1 MLRLAVQKSGRL
13 SERTLQLIS
22 QCGIE
27 FTPSLRGLACKATNF
42 PLELLKVRDD
52 DIPQYLESRVAD
64 LAIVGENVIIES
76 GTECPIV
83 KRLGF
88 SKCRLSLAIP
98 RSSTISSLQDL
109 QGKRIATSYP
119 KIVRSFLSSKEIDA
133 SIYTISGSVE
143 ITPTLGLADAIADLV
158 SSGETLSQNNL
169 VEFIS
174 IRDFEACL
182 VCREGD
188 DLDRNP
194 IFTQLLGRIAS
205 VLRAK
210 SLKYITLNSPKSALP
225 SLLKILPGLKSPSI
239 LPHGD
244 GDWVSVHTVIE
255 ESNFWEMIES
265 LRAQGAEGILV
276 MPVEKVIV

>member
-1 MLRLAVQKSGRL
+1 MLRLAAQKSGRL
-13 SERTLQLIS
+13 SDRTLQLIG

-52 DIPQYLESRVAD
+52 DIPQYLESKVAD
-64 LAIVGENVIIES
+64 LAIVGENVLIES
-76 GTECPIV
+76 GTQSPIV

-98 RSSTISSLQDL
+98 RGSRISSLQDL
-109 QGKRIATSYP
+109 DGKRIATSYP
-119 KIVRSFLSSKEIDA
+119 NILRGFLRSQGIDA

-158 SSGETLSQNNL
+158 SSGETLNQNNL
-169 VEFIS
+169 IEFIS
-174 IRDFEACL
+174 IKEFEACL
-182 VCREGD
+182 VRRIGD
-188 DLDRNP
+188 DLETNP
-194 IFTQLLGRIAS
+194 TYVQLCGRITS
-205 VLRAK
+205 VLSAK
-210 SLKYITLNSPKSALP
+210 TLKYITLNSPKSSLS
-225 SLLKILPGLKSPSI
+225 SLLEILPGLKSPSI

-265 LRAQGAEGILV
+265 LKARGAEGILV

>member
-13 SERTLQLIS
+13 SERSLQLIS

-27 FTPSLRGLACKATNF
+27 FTPSIRGLACKATNF

-52 DIPQYLESRVAD
+52 DIPQYIQSKVAD
-64 LAIVGENVIIES
+64 LAIVGENVLVES
-76 GTECPIV
+76 GNQTPIV
-83 KRLGF
+83 KKLGF
-88 SKCRLSLAIP
+88 SKCRLSIAIP
-98 RSSTISSLQDL
+98 RDSKLSSLQDL
-109 QGKRIATSYP
+109 EGKRIATSYP
-119 KIVRSFLSSKEIDA
+119 NILRTFLAEKGVNA

-169 VEFIS
+169 IEFIS
-174 IRDFEACL
+174 IQEFEACL
-182 VCREGD
+182 VSREGE
-188 DLDRNP
+188 DLGKNGAYV
-194 IFTQLLGRIAS
+194 QLLGRITS

-210 SLKYITLNSPKSALP
+210 TLKYITLNTPKSSLSAL
-225 SLLKILPGLKSPSI
+225 LEILPGLKSPSI